1 MNESN
6 TGNTGISKRQ
16 RRKLRAHF
24 GFSKLPFNKAMW
36 ATQMFDSESQRELQ
50 HGLEMWTEI
59 AGFGLVTGHSG
70 VGKSIS
76 LRRFVADLDESRFN
90 IVQFAYLPTT
100 VSGFLRSLARA
111 LGLKMHRY
119 GADIFDDARAHLTAH
134 ESGSTPHP
142 IIILDDAEGLSIEI
156 LDVLRRLTTSDLD
169 AEDRFSIL
177 LAGTDELPTILRHPT
192 LDSLRS
198 RISYAHALRPFTL
211 EDTRAYVRFHLERS
225 EVDAKL
231 FTDDAIK
238 RIFLASQGKP
248 RNVNQIA
255 TQVLIAA
262 AVLGRDAIDGNFV
275 GQQIAAHPLYQGAA
289 SEPTNAA

>member
-1 MNESN
+1 MSDTTPPNP
-6 TGNTGISKRQ
+6 SKRQ
-16 RRKLRAHF
+16 KRKLRAHF

-36 ATQMFDSESQRELQ
+36 ASQMYDSESQRELQ

-76 LRRFVADLDESRFN
+76 LRSFVANLDESRFT
-90 IVQFAYLPTT
+90 VVHFAYLPTT

-111 LGLKMHRY
+111 LGLKMHRH
-119 GADIFDDARAHLTAH
+119 GADLFDAARAHLTAH
-134 ESGSTPHP
+134 ETDRVTHP
-142 IIILDDAEGLSIEI
+142 IIILDDAEGLSIDV

-177 LAGTDELPTILRHPT
+177 LAGTDEISTTLRHPS

-225 EVDAKL
+225 DVDAKL
-231 FTDDAIK
+231 FSDDAIK

-248 RNVNQIA
+248 RAVNQLA
-255 TQVLIAA
+255 MHVLIAA
-262 AVLGRDAIDGNFV
+262 AVVGRDAIDGNFV
-275 GQQIAAHPLYQGAA
+275 GQQIAAHPLYQGAS
-289 SEPTNAA
+289 SEPVNAA